1 MKRKGW
7 VVPIL
12 VFILSLSI
20 LFFYQ
25 KNQNTVS
32 LANTTDIPPIL
43 WSESPSNIDKITYSY
58 GNKTINAV
66 YENSNWVL
74 CDFNNQK
81 ADDLYIYNILNN
93 FSEPIFNEVIEIS
106 PKDLSSYGIDDSC
119 PTLSL
124 YDTDGN
130 QYTLVQG
137 NSIDDTLSY
146 IYAPLSDTVYSMNAS
161 IFSDLKISEVDW
173 LNKQLLTFKTE
184 EVSKISFSYKSLQAT
199 LMPTTSSDGT
209 ITFTSNNIND
219 TLAEKFVYFLQTSKI
234 EQFIT
239 TEANEHVLNIYGFNS
254 PSLKCTIYLN
264 TGDSLSLTIGN
275 INDQENICYAMVGH
289 NNSIVAIPYFDFS
302 QFTSM
307 YAALHGS
314 NSTQLG

>member
-7 VVPIL
+7 IVPIL
-12 VFILSLSI
+12 VFIFSLSI

-32 LANTTDIPPIL
+32 LASTTDIPPIL
-43 WSESPSNIDKITYSY
+43 WSESPSNINKITYSY
-58 GNKTINAV
+58 GSKTITATYV
-66 YENSNWVL
+66 DSNWIL
-74 CDFNNQK
+74 ADYHNQK

-93 FSEPIFNEVIEIS
+93 FSEPIFDKIVEVS
-106 PKDLSSYGIDDSC
+106 PENLSLYGIDGSC

-124 YDTDGN
+124 YSAEGN
-130 QYTLVQG
+130 EYTLVQG
-137 NSIDDTLSY
+137 SSVDENLSY
-146 IYAPLSDTVYSMNAS
+146 IYSPLSNTVYLMKTAM
-161 IFSDLKISEVDW
+161 FSNLKISEVDW
-173 LNKQLLTFKTE
+173 FNKQLLTFNENAVT
-184 EVSKISFSYKSLQAT
+184 KISFSYKSLQAT

-209 ITFTSNNIND
+209 VTFTSNNIND
-219 TLAEKFVYFLQTSKI
+219 TLAQEFVHFLKTSKI
-234 EQFIT
+234 EQFIASN
-239 TEANEHVLNIYGFNS
+239 ANEHVLNVYGFNS

-264 TGDSLSLTIGN
+264 TGSSISLTIGN
-275 INDQENICYAMVGH
+275 INEAENICYAMVDH

-302 QFTSM
+302 QFSAL